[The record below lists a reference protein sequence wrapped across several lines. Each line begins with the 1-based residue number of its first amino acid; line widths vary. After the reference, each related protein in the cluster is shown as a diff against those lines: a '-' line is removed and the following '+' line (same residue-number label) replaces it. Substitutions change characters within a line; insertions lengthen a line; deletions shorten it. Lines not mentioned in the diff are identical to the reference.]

1 MYILK
6 ELTFMDEATAELL
19 SRKIHI
25 AKEPIVREE
34 YEMIFLQG
42 LLASSLN
49 NKLIFKGGTAL
60 RMAYSS
66 PRFSEDLDFA
76 LKSSIKQE
84 EFDRV
89 VRRVVESLPT
99 VKIKELTEKYY
110 THFALLS
117 IRQPYLRQAFSIKIE
132 VSKRPVFWKEG
143 RDFLSQKC
151 KSEVSSLEAVGL
163 VVTLKRAFLDK
174 KKAVKTRQKARDW
187 FDLWW
192 LGEKLGKPT
201 DFKFSK
207 SELVRV
213 RAELN
218 QFLPEHMR
226 KVVDL
231 WRKDE

>member
-1 MYILK
+1 
-6 ELTFMDEATAELL
+6 MDEVTAELL
-19 SRKIHI
+19 SQKIHI

-42 LLASSLN
+42 LLASNLN

-60 RMAYSS
+60 RMAYGS

-89 VRRVVESLPT
+89 VRRVVEPLPT
-99 VKIKELTEKYY
+99 VEIKELAEKHY
-110 THFALLS
+110 THFALLVVKE
-117 IRQPYLRQAFSIKIE
+117 PYLRQAFSIKIE
-132 VSKRPVFWKEG
+132 VSKRPVLWRAEQ
-143 RDFLSQKC
+143 DFISQRC
-151 KSEVSSLEAVGL
+151 KSEVGSLEAVGL

-174 KKAVKTRQKARDW
+174 KRAVKIRQKARDW

-192 LGEKLGKPT
+192 LGGKLGKPT

-207 SELVRV
+207 TELVKI